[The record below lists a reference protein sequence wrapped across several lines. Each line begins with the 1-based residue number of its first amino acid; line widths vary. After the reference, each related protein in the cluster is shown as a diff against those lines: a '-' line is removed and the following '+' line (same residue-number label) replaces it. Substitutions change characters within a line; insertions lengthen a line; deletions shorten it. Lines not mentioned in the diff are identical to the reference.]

1 MRRRGPGRAGRPD
14 MAATAGTR
22 AAARAGRQAAAT
34 AVATASA
41 IAMATSGQGSRSG
54 SMTCPTLACSRGT

>member
-1 MRRRGPGRAGRPD
+1 

-41 IAMATSGQGSRSG
+41 IAMATSDQGMANG
-54 SMTCPTLACSRGT
+54 SMTCPALACSRGA